1 MLRVIYRR
9 VLDLG
14 LKVGMKVKGVVT
26 GIQPYGVFV
35 DLGNQNQGLIH
46 ISECQ
51 SGYVEDINQLFSV
64 GETVSSLI
72 IDIDEYTGKISLSTR
87 SNSVNYEVFKQSANG
102 RFSNHHYW
110 TNYRLNIGF
119 STLSKRRSEWMEDA
133 KDFF

>member
-1 MLRVIYRR
+1 MN
-9 VLDLG
+9 

-51 SGYVEDINQLFSV
+51 AGYVEDLDRLFKV
-64 GETVSSLI
+64 GQTVISLI

-87 SNSVNYEVFKQSANG
+87 SKEVNIDVLKESVVSQ
-102 RFSNHHYW
+102 FSRHHYW
-110 TNYRLNIGF
+110 TNYRLDLGF
-119 STLSKRRSEWMEDA
+119 STLSKKRGEWLKEA
-133 KDFF
+133 EEFF